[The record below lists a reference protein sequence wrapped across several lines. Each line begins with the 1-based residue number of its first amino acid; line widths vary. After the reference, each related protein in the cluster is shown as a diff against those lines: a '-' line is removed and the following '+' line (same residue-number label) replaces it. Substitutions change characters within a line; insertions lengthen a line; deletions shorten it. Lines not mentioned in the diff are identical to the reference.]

1 MLFLNFS
8 LCTEI
13 RRQPLCEIFHLL
25 ESVLVMMF
33 GQFSNRESLRGLIV
47 ALEAHQGKRYH
58 LWWGVIYFS
67 SIIKKVCEKR
77 ATNILD
83 ISGGKYAFDPTTIPL
98 CLVTFP
104 WAKFRKKKT
113 FYLRN
118 CLTVHSA

>member
-13 RRQPLCEIFHLL
+13 SRQPLCEIFHLL

-104 WAKFRKKKT
+104 WAKFRKKK
-113 FYLRN
+113 
-118 CLTVHSA
+118 HSI

>member
-1 MLFLNFS
+1 MLFLNFTM
-8 LCTEI
+8 L
-13 RRQPLCEIFHLL
+13 RKYAGQPLCEIFHLL

-67 SIIKKVCEKR
+67 SIIKKVCETCYQYPGYFR
-77 ATNILD
+77 R
-83 ISGGKYAFDPTTIPL
+83 KYAFDPTTIPL

-104 WAKFRKKKT
+104 WAKFRKKT

>member
-33 GQFSNRESLRGLIV
+33 GQFSNRESLRDLIV

-104 WAKFRKKKT
+104 WAKFRKKNILSKEL
-113 FYLRN
+113 FDGP
-118 CLTVHSA
+118 

>member
-1 MLFLNFS
+1 
-8 LCTEI
+8 
-13 RRQPLCEIFHLL
+13 
-25 ESVLVMMF
+25 MMF

-47 ALEAHQGKRYH
+47 ALEAYQGKRYH

-67 SIIKKVCEKR
+67 SIIKKACEKR

-104 WAKFRKKKT
+104 WAKFRKKT